1 MQPDLTLV
9 YVCERCFS
17 ADDQPGPCRRCQQ
30 PRREF
35 AVGALDDP
43 QRRPLI
49 GADGQLRCRAPL
61 WWVSSHA
68 PYVRQ
73 EPPS

>member
-35 AVGALDDP
+35 TVGTLDDP
-43 QRRPLI
+43 LRRPPI
-49 GADGQLRCRAPL
+49 DANGHLRSRAPL
-61 WWVSSHA
+61 WWVRGHA
-68 PYVRQ
+68 PYMQ
-73 EPPS
+73 PPPV